1 MVTTKEIRG
10 TFREMLQE
18 HETKQE
24 GMFTK
29 HEKLVL
35 DLILGHQ
42 ALLKERL
49 DQLCDSLTSVKTDV
63 EDFSK
68 SPSFT
73 EKHLDQKFL
82 NINERVQNL
91 EKKISS
97 IKENVGVTQTTR
109 QTRELKIC
117 KKLENLEDR
126 SRRNN
131 LRILGIK

>member
-1 MVTTKEIRG
+1 MVTMKEITE